1 MQLPKR
7 PYENISQAVL
17 PLRQRPRPA
26 RGPSLA
32 PQRPCSGKLS
42 PLAPPHGGLL
52 AAPRTTTL
60 APTTGRTP
68 PRPRTPP
75 KPAPAPFRAGSDATQ
90 GSCIRQG
97 QGHTRGLQRRGPGP
111 PLPRAARCRHVW
123 VRADR
128 PRSRR
133 GKPVQGTQAGVDV
146 SRHLRI
152 KTPNLAPWLC
162 LTSEQKARPGSVV
175 RSRRGHH
182 GRRGQRRETREPAE
196 ETLCGHPAPAQA
208 PAVHVPARVPA

>member
-17 PLRQRPRPA
+17 PLHQRPRPA

-68 PRPRTPP
+68 PDAPEACSRPLQGRL
-75 KPAPAPFRAGSDATQ
+75 RCHAGKLHQT
-90 GSCIRQG
+90 
-97 QGHTRGLQRRGPGP
+97 GPGP
-111 PLPRAARCRHVW
+111 HAGAPTAWARCRHVW

-182 GRRGQRRETREPAE
+182 GGRGQRRETREPAE

>member
-1 MQLPKR
+1 MQVPKR

-42 PLAPPHGGLL
+42 PLAPPHAGPV
-52 AAPRTTTL
+52 ARRPPCRAPDHHACSHHGPD
-60 APTTGRTP
+60 APTLP
-68 PRPRTPP
+68 DAPEACSRPL
-75 KPAPAPFRAGSDATQ
+75 
-90 GSCIRQG
+90 QG
-97 QGHTRGLQRRGPGP
+97 QLRCHAGKLHQTGPGP
-111 PLPRAARCRHVW
+111 HAGAPTAWARCRHVW

-182 GRRGQRRETREPAE
+182 GRRGQRRETWEPAE